1 MKAHFTRKNFIVLAL
16 IFFYLLVTGF
26 VATAIDANNVIMKE
40 GNPIQLI
47 TTAFGFQLVK
57 VILPNVITYVML
69 AVYTFLF
76 AAALIYEIQLA
87 KISNERPLSLK
98 WIGIYLVTFLVCYG
112 LATAI
117 GLVSS
122 LPINTEI

>member
-57 VILPNVITYVML
+57 
-69 AVYTFLF
+69 
-76 AAALIYEIQLA
+76 
-87 KISNERPLSLK
+87 
-98 WIGIYLVTFLVCYG
+98 
-112 LATAI
+112 
-117 GLVSS
+117 
-122 LPINTEI
+122 